1 MKKYTQN
8 RLAILNRNNVATYG
22 LGAVASTAL
31 LSGNANAALDVSG
44 ALTASDAQ
52 SNIETGALWALGIV
66 VVIYGAKKVIGF
78 FGR

>member
-1 MKKYTQN
+1 MKKQTQN
-8 RLAILNRNNVATYG
+8 PLAELQNNVSKYG
-22 LGAVASTAL
+22 VGAVVSTSL
-31 LSGNANAALDVSG
+31 LTSNANAALDVSG
-44 ALTASDAQ
+44 ALTGSDAQ